1 MQMQKKDQIY
11 TKLAKSMQK
20 KANSDGGELKCGRSA
35 SGEVNDSLYVLWL

>member
-1 MQMQKKDQIY
+1 MQKKDQIC

-20 KANSDGGELKCGRSA
+20 EADNDGRCGRSA